1 MLKIIISHVDIIMLH
16 VDIIQLACRG
26 QMLAT
31 MLGLHPHVRKSCSPF
46 LVFNDIQLLIT
57 GRESNKIY
65 SFILL

>member
-1 MLKIIISHVDIIMLH
+1 MLH